1 MRKHLTAMF
10 GLVAVLAVVVA
21 AQTDVTG
28 TWTILVNTD
37 QGANEA
43 TLTLKQDGEQ
53 VTGTLEGDQGGF
65 ELEGKIMGNELEF
78 LAEFDAGGQF
88 IEITMTGT
96 VEGDEMT
103 GSLDFGGYGGGDWTA
118 KRAQ

>member
-1 MRKHLTAMF
+1 MRKQLTAMF

-28 TWTILVNTD
+28 AWNMMINSD
-37 QGANEA
+37 QGASEA

-53 VTGTLEGDQGGF
+53 VMGSLEGDQGGF
-65 ELEGKIMGNELEF
+65 DVEGTIMGNALEF
-78 LAEFDAGGQF
+78 VGEFDAGGQF
-88 IEITMTGT
+88 IEITMKGT